1 METDF
6 DIDQDIEIM
15 IAPKYKVIFFNDDV
29 TTFEFVIDVLM
40 RFFYKDLRAAENL
53 AQKIHHTASA
63 VAGIFAYDIARTKMQ
78 QTIEAARKENFPLK
92 VTIEPVN

>member
-40 RFFYKDLRAAENL
+40 RFFLQRLKSCRKLGSENSSYR
-53 AQKIHHTASA
+53 IGS
-63 VAGIFAYDIARTKMQ
+63 GRDFCI
-78 QTIEAARKENFPLK
+78 
-92 VTIEPVN
+92 